1 MRIQKIMDKMK
12 KKLEQKEEMKNPKG
26 ITVSWI

>member
-12 KKLEQKEEMKNPKG
+12 KKLKQKEEMKNPKG
-26 ITVSWI
+26 ITVS